1 MTPSGVVTPTGAV
14 APGGFP
20 AAAGGV
26 DVSSA
31 LTSVVPGIR
40 KLKKIAVSKAI
51 PKNGGNV
58 QLELPKASYM
68 EKSVIKITGTLKAKG
83 GEAKKAIEKSAD
95 ARLFIS
101 RFEFALSGSTSP
113 RVLTGIQNDVIDGL
127 DLPAIAPNKQLW
139 NAPEEPGIGE
149 TKEKP
154 FELEMSPFFVVS
166 PQNLY
171 GVPYLGAPSTVPQFN
186 ITFGNPNGT
195 LVKFAAASNGQEIW
209 LENGMVEVELWRI
222 DLPAPVAPKLVS
234 SMQEG
239 KQVTHE
245 IPGQGLY
252 AESGMMILS
261 RMYEEQKPS
270 KNGTKL
276 FQLPLGPDYMRII
289 VLVFTETGVLDPE
302 TSPIVNKIELSV
314 QQATVI
320 ESKKIWQFDNEY
332 RHLWNKER
340 PKGVYVFSGIDETG
354 TDADL
359 YVTRELGNFD
369 LEVFCSENA
378 SANGESAAIQVITQE
393 LVPLSEPGLYL

>member
-26 DVSSA
+26 DVSGA

-40 KLKKIAVSKAI
+40 KLKKIAVSKEIKKA
-51 PKNGGNV
+51 GGLV

-68 EKSVIKITGTLKAKG
+68 EKAVIKITGTLTAKG
-83 GEAKKAIEKSAD
+83 GEAKKEIEKSAD
-95 ARLFIS
+95 ARLFIN

-113 RVLTGIQNDVIDGL
+113 RVLSGIQSDIIDGL
-127 DLPAIAPNKQLW
+127 DLPAVAPNNQLW
-139 NAPEEPGIGE
+139 NAPAEPGIAE
-149 TKEKP
+149 EKSTP
-154 FELEMSPFFVVS
+154 FEIEMSPFFVVS

-171 GVPYLGAPSTVPQFN
+171 GIPYLGAPSTVPQFN

-195 LVKFAAASNGQEIW
+195 LAKFKAASTGQEIF
-209 LENGMVEVELWRI
+209 LASGMVEVEMWRI
-222 DLPAPVAPKLVS
+222 DLPAPVAPKLVQS
-234 SMQEG
+234 VQNG
-239 KQVTHE
+239 QTVTSE
-245 IPGQGLY
+245 VPGQGLY
-252 AESGMMILS
+252 QESGMMILS

-276 FQLPLGPDYMRII
+276 FQLPIGPDYMRII
-289 VLVFTETGVLDPE
+289 VLVFTESGVLDPE
-302 TSPIVNKIELSV
+302 TTPLLAKAELSV

-332 RHLWNKER
+332 RHLFNKAR

-369 LEVFCSENA
+369 LEVFMSEA
-378 SANGESAAIQVITQE
+378 APGESAVIQVITQE

>member
-26 DVSSA
+26 DVSGA

-51 PKNGGNV
+51 PKNGGLV
-58 QLELPKASYM
+58 QMELPKASYM
-68 EKSVIKITGTLKAKG
+68 EKAVVKITGTLKAKG
-83 GEAKKAIEKSAD
+83 GEAKKEIEKSAD

-113 RVLTGIQNDVIDGL
+113 RVCSGIQSDVIDTL
-127 DLPAIAPNKQLW
+127 DLPATAPNLQLF
-139 NAPEEPGIGE
+139 NAPAEPGIAE
-149 TKEKP
+149 TKETP
-154 FELEMSPFFVVS
+154 FEIEMSPYFVVS

-171 GVPYLGAPSTVPQFN
+171 GIPYLGAPSTVPQFN

-195 LVKFAAASNGQEIW
+195 LAKFKAASTGQEIW
-209 LENGMVEVELWRI
+209 LESGMCEVELWRI
-222 DLPAPVAPKLVS
+222 DLPAPVAPRLVS
-234 SMQEG
+234 SIQNGQE
-239 KQVTHE
+239 VTSE

-252 AESGMMILS
+252 QESGMIILT
-261 RMYEEQKPS
+261 RMYEEQKP
-270 KNGTKL
+270 TKGGVKP
-276 FQLPLGPDYMRII
+276 FHLPIGPDYMRII
-289 VLVFTETGVLDPE
+289 VLVFTEPGVLDPE
-302 TSPIVNKIELSV
+302 TSPLLLKAELSV

-332 RHLWNKER
+332 RHLYNKTR

-354 TDADL
+354 TDSDL

-369 LEVFCSENA
+369 LEVFMTENA
-378 SANGESAAIQVITQE
+378 PGAEATIQVITQE

>member
-26 DVSSA
+26 DVSGA

-51 PKNGGNV
+51 PKTGGLV

-68 EKSVIKITGTLKAKG
+68 EKAVIKITGTLKAKG
-83 GEAKKAIEKSAD
+83 GEAKKGIEKSTD
-95 ARLFIS
+95 ARLFIN
-101 RFEFALSGSTSP
+101 RFEFALSGTTSP
-113 RVLTGIQNDVIDGL
+113 RVLSGIQSDVIDGL
-127 DLPAIAPNKQLW
+127 DLPAVAPNNQLF
-139 NAPEEPGIGE
+139 NAPAEPGIAE
-149 TKEKP
+149 TKETP
-154 FELEMSPFFVVS
+154 FEIEMSPFFVVS

-171 GVPYLGAPSTVPQFN
+171 GIPYLGAPSTVPQFN

-195 LVKFAAASNGQEIW
+195 LAKFAAASTGQEIW
-209 LENGMVEVELWRI
+209 LESGQVEVELWRI

-234 SMQEG
+234 RVENGQT
-239 KQVTHE
+239 VTAE

-252 AESGMMILS
+252 QESGMMILS
-261 RMYEEQKPS
+261 RMYEEKTKPGKGS
-270 KNGTKL
+270 TIPIH
-276 FQLPLGPDYMRII
+276 LPIGPDYMRII

-302 TSPIVNKIELSV
+302 TSPLLLKAELSV

-332 RHLWNKER
+332 RHLFNKAR

-369 LEVFCSENA
+369 LELFLTENA
-378 SANGESAAIQVITQE
+378 PGETASIQVITQE